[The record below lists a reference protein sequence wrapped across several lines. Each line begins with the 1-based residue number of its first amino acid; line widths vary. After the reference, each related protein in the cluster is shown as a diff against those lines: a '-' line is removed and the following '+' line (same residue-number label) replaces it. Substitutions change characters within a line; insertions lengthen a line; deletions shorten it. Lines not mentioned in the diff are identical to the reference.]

1 MPCGLH
7 RKADYMDINYE
18 QIGSKIRNYR
28 ELKGLSQEELA
39 DILDVSWRFV
49 NYLEH
54 GERKVNVGVL
64 VALAN
69 ALSITPNDLLAD
81 YLTTSEETQISD
93 IFSSCNST
101 EKAILMDM
109 LKHMKSLLSKH
120 GI

>member
-1 MPCGLH
+1 
-7 RKADYMDINYE
+7 MDINYE
-18 QIGSKIRNYR
+18 QIGKKIRDYR

-39 DILDVSWRFV
+39 FTVDITERHLRNVEYGIKGLSVS
-49 NYLEH
+49 L
-54 GERKVNVGVL
+54 L
-64 VALAN
+64 ISLAN
-69 ALSITPNDLLAD
+69 VLDITPNDLLAD
-81 YLTTSEETQISD
+81 YLTASEETQISD